1 MDDKDIDKVLSS
13 LSQDIKKDRLWAFRT
28 TIALA
33 IIAVL
38 TVVLLVWGF

>member
-1 MDDKDIDKVLSS
+1 MDEEEIDKALSF
-13 LSQDIKKDRLWAFRT
+13 LSQDIRKDRLWAFRT
-28 TIALA
+28 TVALV